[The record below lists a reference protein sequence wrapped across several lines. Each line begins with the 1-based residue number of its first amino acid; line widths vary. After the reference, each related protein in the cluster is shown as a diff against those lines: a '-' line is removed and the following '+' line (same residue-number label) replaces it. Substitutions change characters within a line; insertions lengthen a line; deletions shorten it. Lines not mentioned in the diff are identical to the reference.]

1 MNEELLSYYWKL
13 QKFHKEQLCTTD
25 GEEVQVIYPGL
36 LNQDAGPDFLHARI
50 RIGETLWVGNVEL
63 HSKSSDWIKHGH
75 DTDPVYDSI
84 ILHVVYDSDMVLN
97 KGFPEL
103 ELKHFID
110 ESNIQVLEAWQASM
124 DPIPCAG
131 LLIKNPEALSS
142 MWMERLLVERFEMK
156 AKRIEAL
163 LIESNKNWE
172 STFYQFLA
180 HYFGLRVN
188 ALPFEIL
195 ARATPWRIIRKHQTK
210 REELEAL
217 LMGQAG
223 LLQTSY
229 KDGFHNSLKERYRYM
244 KERHQIIPMQSIHW
258 KFLRLRPANFP
269 TLRISQFADFLFQME
284 NPLNTFLECE
294 TIRQM
299 ESLFEVNA
307 HEYWQTHTK
316 FGIPREETSACLGVN
331 TRQLL
336 LGNAVLPFLFVYS
349 EHWDLPDKR
358 EWVLEAMHELRPE
371 NNALIRR
378 WKSLG
383 ISAKTFGESQSLF
396 VLSKNY
402 CEQKHCLNCEVGNQL
417 LSHPT
422 KTIFTSDRSSS

>member
-13 QKFHKEQLCTTD
+13 QKFQKEQLCSTD
-25 GEEVQVIYPGL
+25 GEAIQVLYPGL

-50 RIGETLWVGNVEL
+50 RIGETLWVGNVEM
-63 HSKSSDWIKHGH
+63 HTKSSDWIKHGH

-84 ILHVVYDSDMVLN
+84 ILHVVYESDIVLN
-97 KGFPEL
+97 RIFPEL
-103 ELKHFID
+103 ELRHFI
-110 ESNIQVLEAWQASM
+110 EEANVQVLEAWQASI

-131 LLIKNPEALSS
+131 LLINNPEALSPI
-142 MWMERLLVERFEMK
+142 WMERLLVERFEMK
-156 AKRIEAL
+156 SKRIEAL
-163 LIESNKNWE
+163 LLESNKNWE

-195 ARATPWRIIRKHQTK
+195 ARATPWRIIRKHQDK

-223 LLQTSY
+223 LLQSPS
-229 KDGFHNSLKERYRYM
+229 KDGFHTSLKERYRYM
-244 KERHQIIPMQSIHW
+244 KERHQLTAMQAIHW

-269 TLRISQFADFLFQME
+269 TMRISQFADFLFQME
-284 NPLNTFLECE
+284 NPLNTFLECDD
-294 TIRQM
+294 IRQM
-299 ESLFEVNA
+299 ESLFEVQA
-307 HEYWQTHTK
+307 HEYWQSHSK
-316 FGIPREETSACLGVN
+316 FGQVSEGLSGSLGAN

-336 LGNAVLPFLFVYS
+336 LGNAVLPFLFVYA
-349 EHWDLPDKR
+349 EHWSLPDMR
-358 EWVLEAMHELRPE
+358 EWVLEAMHELKPE

-378 WKSLG
+378 WRDLGVKAKS
-383 ISAKTFGESQSLF
+383 FGETQSLF

-402 CEQKHCLNCEVGNQL
+402 CERKHCLNCEVGNRL
-417 LSHPT
+417 LSHPS
-422 KTIFTSDRSSS
+422 KQF